1 MNIAMILRSLKAKVY
16 LSVILVVLVI
26 EGLFLYLNIRS
37 LTQFFAMK
45 QMGKGT
51 GLDFA
56 VGYGIIQSQN
66 GNIKVESELGKGAT
80 FWVRLPIPAE
90 VPKKASG

>member
-1 MNIAMILRSLKAKVY
+1 MNIAMILRSLK
-16 LSVILVVLVI
+16 
-26 EGLFLYLNIRS
+26 EGLTQRYPRSARHRGVFLCLNTRP
-37 LTQFFAMK
+37 LTQSFTTK
-45 QMGKGT
+45 QTGKGT